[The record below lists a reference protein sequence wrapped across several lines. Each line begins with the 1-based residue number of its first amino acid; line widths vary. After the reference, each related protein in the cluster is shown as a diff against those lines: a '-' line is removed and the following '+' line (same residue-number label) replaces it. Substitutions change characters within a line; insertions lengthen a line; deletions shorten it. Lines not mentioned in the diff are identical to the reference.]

1 METQERDS
9 IIKAIMNRYES
20 LKPLYDEMIDNKDT
34 VVMNLLADVLETDGF
49 DLEESDVLLTIAQ
62 TKGLYY
68 Y

>member
-9 IIKAIMNRYES
+9 IIKAIMNRYEG

-62 TKGLYY
+62 TKGLDYY
-68 Y
+68 